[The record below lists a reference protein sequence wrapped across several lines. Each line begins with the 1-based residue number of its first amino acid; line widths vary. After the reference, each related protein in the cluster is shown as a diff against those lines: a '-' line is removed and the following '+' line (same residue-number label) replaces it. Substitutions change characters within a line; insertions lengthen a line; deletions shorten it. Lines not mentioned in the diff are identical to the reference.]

1 MHKELCR
8 HLLSQTVFKI
18 LIRLLVHISQAIE
31 YDSLY
36 ILRIDDKYNPVAH
49 DSPATQLKHYWCA
62 NGEKHKKSQLKH
74 NCKYCFNL
82 PELVRGKDT
91 PIVLDLFHGS

>member
-49 DSPATQLKHYWCA
+49 DSPATQLKQYWYT
-62 NGEKHKKSQLKH
+62 NGEKLEKSQLKH
-74 NCKYCFNL
+74 SKYRFNL
-82 PELVRGKDT
+82 PELVCGKDT
-91 PIVLDLFHGS
+91 PIAPNLLHGF

>member
-49 DSPATQLKHYWCA
+49 DAPATQLKKY
-62 NGEKHKKSQLKH
+62 KSQYLKH
-74 NCKYCFNL
+74 EK
-82 PELVRGKDT
+82 R
-91 PIVLDLFHGS
+91 